1 MAHQVRLVKNGITYV
16 YESTSYWDSE
26 KKQPRSKR
34 KLIGHIDLE
43 TGELVPNRRYDA
55 KEKYARTYEIGTFL
69 LFDTISHKV
78 GLSKILRK
86 VFSRDADRILTCAY
100 YMVSEGKALSRCE
113 QWSAGSR
120 TPYGGR
126 LGDQRISELL
136 IRLDKDAQKAFFKE
150 WVSINSETDNYA
162 LDITSISSYSEE
174 IDIVRAGYNRDHENL
189 EQINVALLIGSTT
202 FRPLFYEILPGNI
215 NDRSSLERFVGLM
228 DAMGFE
234 RFRIVMDKG
243 FCTKYNID
251 MLYQMNM
258 KFILPLTKSLNFTMD
273 AITEVKNSIV
283 SLSNYHRISGSSVYV
298 SSSLKKWNGHRCYTH
313 VYYDETKME
322 NDRKRFMQRLLRCR
336 DLLENGET
344 IPQKD
349 QSFCERYFT
358 VKETP
363 KRGRKVIPNDD
374 LIEEFRQRDAGYL
387 VLVSNHEKDPVRALE
402 IYRAKETAESGFDD
416 IKNDFDLDRLGVHSE
431 RAMDGKMFIGFIA
444 LIIKMELNRVVYASD
459 VLKERTVQELIDEMK
474 LLRATYISG
483 TRKPFLTERTKLQK
497 QVISEFSVDMSVD
510 LTLPDADDPEFV
522 EG

>member
-1 MAHQVRLVKNGITYV
+1 M
-16 YESTSYWDSE
+16 
-26 KKQPRSKR
+26 
-34 KLIGHIDLE
+34 IGL
-43 TGELVPNRRYDA
+43 N
-55 KEKYARTYEIGTFL
+55 
-69 LFDTISHKV
+69 
-78 GLSKILRK
+78 
-86 VFSRDADRILTCAY
+86 
-100 YMVSEGKALSRCE
+100 
-113 QWSAGSR
+113 
-120 TPYGGR
+120 
-126 LGDQRISELL
+126 
-136 IRLDKDAQKAFFKE
+136 KDAQKSFFRE

-273 AITEVKNSIV
+273 AITEVKDSIV

-322 NDRKRFMQRLLRCR
+322 NDRKRFMQRLLICR
-336 DLLENGET
+336 DLLDNGET

-349 QSFCERYFT
+349 QAFCKRYFSIE
-358 VKETP
+358 ETP
-363 KRGRKVIPNDD
+363 KRGRKIIPNDECID
-374 LIEEFRQRDAGYL
+374 EFRQRDAGYL

-402 IYRAKETAESGFDD
+402 IYRAEETAESGFDD
-416 IKNDFDLDRLGVHSE
+416 IKNDFDLDRLGAHSE

-444 LIIKMELNRVVYASD
+444 LIIKMELNRVVYASN
-459 VLKERTVQELIDEMK
+459 VLKKRTVQELIDEMR

-483 TRKPFLTERTKLQK
+483 TRRPFLTERTKLQK